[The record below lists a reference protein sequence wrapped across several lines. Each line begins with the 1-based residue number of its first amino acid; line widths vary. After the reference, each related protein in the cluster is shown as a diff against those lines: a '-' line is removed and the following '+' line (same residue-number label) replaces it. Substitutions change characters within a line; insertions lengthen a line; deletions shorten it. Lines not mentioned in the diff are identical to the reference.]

1 MRFIKDHK
9 GNQEEKW
16 KTFTPLFQFLL
27 RMPGEKEKE
36 EKH

>member
-1 MRFIKDHK
+1 MLIKVHK
-9 GNQEEKW
+9 GNQEEIR

-27 RMPGEKEKE
+27 RMPGEKKKE